1 VEDYRRKYENVM
13 GETGL
18 VREEL
23 KRAENQVRELQNEVE
38 EDNLFSHLSFFPCFF
53 LIERFIKKVIRR
65 FK

>member
-1 VEDYRRKYENVM
+1 M

-38 EDNLFSHLSFFPCFF
+38 EDDLFSHLSFFPYFF
-53 LIERFIKKVIRR
+53 NRKIH
-65 FK
+65 